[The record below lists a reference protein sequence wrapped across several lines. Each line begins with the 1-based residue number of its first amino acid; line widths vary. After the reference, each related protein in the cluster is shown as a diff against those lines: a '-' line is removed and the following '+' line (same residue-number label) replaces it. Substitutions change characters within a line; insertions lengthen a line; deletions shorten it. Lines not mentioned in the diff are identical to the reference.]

1 LSIIEAIILG
11 IVQGVTEFLPISSTG
26 HVTLA
31 GKIMNLISDEN
42 PEKWTSFLAIVQ
54 LGTLLA
60 VLIYFRKEIISII
73 IGFWTNNINSRKK
86 YSEQSYSSKLGWLI
100 IIGSIPVFTIGFLL
114 KDLIEGPLTKNLYVL
129 TGSIL
134 VFAVALAVAEK
145 AASFKKEMKDI
156 SILDSL
162 LIGSAQVFSLI
173 PGASRSGV
181 TITGGLFTGL
191 KRESAAR
198 FSFLLSIPAVFASGL
213 FQLYEALGYLDN
225 SMIANLI
232 IATIFSA
239 ISGYLAIDFLLK
251 FLRKYSTF
259 IFIYYRFVLGILIL
273 ILLFSNIIKP

>member
-1 LSIIEAIILG
+1 MSIIEAIVLG
-11 IVQGVTEFLPISSTG
+11 IVQGITEFLPISSTG

-31 GKIMNLISDEN
+31 GKIMNLISSEN

-73 IGFWTNNINSRKK
+73 IDFWTNNLSSRRK
-86 YSEQSYSSKLGWLI
+86 YSEQSLNSKLGWRI
-100 IIGSIPVFTIGFLL
+100 IIGSIPVFTLGLLL
-114 KDLIEGPLTKNLYVL
+114 KDLIEGPLTKNLYVI

-134 VFAVALAVAEK
+134 FFAVLLAIAEK

-156 SILDSL
+156 SIRDSL
-162 LIGSAQVFSLI
+162 IIGLAQVFSLV
-173 PGASRSGV
+173 PGSSRSGV

-191 KRESAAR
+191 KRETAAR

-213 FQLYEALGYLDN
+213 FQLYEALSYLDN
-225 SMIANLI
+225 SMILSLI

-251 FLRKYSTF
+251 FLRKHTTF
-259 IFIYYRFVLGILIL
+259 VFIYYRFALGILIL

>member
-1 LSIIEAIILG
+1 MSIIEAIILG

-31 GKIMNLISDEN
+31 GKLMNLISNEN
-42 PEKWTSFLAIVQ
+42 PEKWTSFLAIIQ

-60 VLIYFRKEIISII
+60 VLIYFWKDIINILKEFFSQNIS
-73 IGFWTNNINSRKK
+73 SKK
-86 YSEQSYSSKLGWLI
+86 KFGEQSQNSKMGWLI
-100 IIGSIPVFTIGFLL
+100 IVGSIPIFTLGLLL
-114 KDLIEGPLTKNLYVL
+114 KDLIEGPLTKNLYVI

-134 VFAVALAVAEK
+134 FFAVLLAIAEK

-156 SILDSL
+156 TIKDSL
-162 LIGSAQVFSLI
+162 LIGLAQVFSLI

-181 TITGGLFTGL
+181 TITGGLFVGL
-191 KRESAAR
+191 TRETAAR
-198 FSFLLSIPAVFASGL
+198 FSFLMSVPAVFASGL

-225 SMIANLI
+225 SMIFSLV

-259 IFIYYRFVLGILIL
+259 VFIYYRFALGILIL
-273 ILLFSNIIKP
+273 ILLYTNFIKP

>member
-1 LSIIEAIILG
+1 MSIIEAIILG

-225 SMIANLI
+225 SMIVNLI

>member
-1 LSIIEAIILG
+1 MSTIEAIVLG

-31 GKIMNLISDEN
+31 GKIMNLISDDN

-60 VLIYFRKEIISII
+60 VLIYFWKDIVSIVKEFLSE
-73 IGFWTNNINSRKK
+73 NLSNRKK
-86 YSEQSYSSKLGWLI
+86 FSDQSQNSKLGWLI
-100 IIGSIPVFTIGFLL
+100 IIGSIPVFTLGLLL
-114 KDLIEGPLTKNLYVL
+114 KDLIEGPLTKNLYVI

-134 VFAVALAVAEK
+134 FFAVILAIAEK
-145 AASFKKEMKDI
+145 VASFKKEMKDI
-156 SILDSL
+156 SIRDSL
-162 LIGSAQVFSLI
+162 LIGLAQVFSLV
-173 PGASRSGV
+173 PGSSRSGV
-181 TITGGLFTGL
+181 TITGGLFAGL
-191 KRESAAR
+191 QRETAAR

-213 FQLYEALGYLDN
+213 FQLYEALSYLDN
-225 SMIANLI
+225 SMILSLI

-259 IFIYYRFVLGILIL
+259 VFIYYRFALGILIL
-273 ILLFSNIIKP
+273 ILLLSNTIIP

>member
-1 LSIIEAIILG
+1 MSIIEAIILG

-191 KRESAAR
+191 KRETAAR

-225 SMIANLI
+225 SMIVNLI

>member
-1 LSIIEAIILG
+1 MSIIEAIILG

-73 IGFWTNNINSRKK
+73 IGFWTNNISSRKK

-225 SMIANLI
+225 SMIVNLI

-239 ISGYLAIDFLLK
+239 ISGYLSIYFLLK

>member
-73 IGFWTNNINSRKK
+73 IGFWTNNISSRKK

-225 SMIANLI
+225 SVIVNLI

>member
-73 IGFWTNNINSRKK
+73 IGFWTNNISSRKK

>member
-1 LSIIEAIILG
+1 MSIIEAVVLG

-31 GKIMNLISDEN
+31 GKLMNLISSEN
-42 PEKWTSFLAIVQ
+42 PEKWTSFLAIIQ

-60 VLIYFRKEIISII
+60 VLIYFWKDIVSIVKEFFSQ
-73 IGFWTNNINSRKK
+73 NLSNRKK
-86 YSEQSYSSKLGWLI
+86 FSDQSQNSKLGWLI
-100 IIGSIPVFTIGFLL
+100 IIGSIPIFTLGLLL
-114 KDLIEGPLTKNLYVL
+114 KDIIEGQLTKNLYVI

-134 VFAVALAVAEK
+134 VFAVVLAIAEK

-156 SILDSL
+156 SVRDSL
-162 LIGSAQVFSLI
+162 LIGLAQVFSLV
-173 PGASRSGV
+173 PGSSRSGV

-191 KRESAAR
+191 KRETAAR

-213 FQLYEALGYLDN
+213 FQLYEALNYLDN
-225 SMIANLI
+225 SMIVSLI

-259 IFIYYRFVLGILIL
+259 VFIYYRFALGILIL
-273 ILLFSNIIKP
+273 ILLLSNTIIP

>member
-1 LSIIEAIILG
+1 LSIIEAIVLG
-11 IVQGVTEFLPISSTG
+11 IVQGITEFLPISSTG

-31 GKIMNLISDEN
+31 GKIMNLISGEN

-60 VLIYFRKEIISII
+60 VLIYFWTDIVSIVKEFLIENLS
-73 IGFWTNNINSRKK
+73 NRKK
-86 YSEQSYSSKLGWLI
+86 ISDQSHNSKLGWLI
-100 IIGSIPVFTIGFLL
+100 IIGSVPIFTLGLLL
-114 KDLIEGPLTKNLYVL
+114 KDLIEGPLTKNLYVI

-134 VFAVALAVAEK
+134 LFAVVLAISEK

-156 SILDSL
+156 TIRDSL
-162 LIGSAQVFSLI
+162 LIGIAQVFSLV

-191 KRESAAR
+191 RRETAAR

-213 FQLYEALGYLDN
+213 FQLYEALSYLDN
-225 SMIANLI
+225 SMIMSLI

>member
-1 LSIIEAIILG
+1 MSIIEAIVLG

-31 GKIMNLISDEN
+31 GKIMNLISSEN

-73 IGFWTNNINSRKK
+73 KDFWTNNLSNRKK
-86 YSEQSYSSKLGWLI
+86 YSEQSPNSKLGWLI
-100 IIGSIPVFTIGFLL
+100 IIGSIPVFTLGLLL
-114 KDLIEGPLTKNLYVL
+114 KDLIEGPLTKNLYVI

-134 VFAVALAVAEK
+134 FFAVLLAIAEK

-156 SILDSL
+156 SIRNSL
-162 LIGSAQVFSLI
+162 LIGIAQVFSLV
-173 PGASRSGV
+173 PGSSRSGV
-181 TITGGLFTGL
+181 TITGGLFNGL
-191 KRESAAR
+191 KRETAAR

-213 FQLYEALGYLDN
+213 FQLYEALSYLDD
-225 SMIANLI
+225 SMILSLI

-239 ISGYLAIDFLLK
+239 LSGYLAIDFLLK
-251 FLRKYSTF
+251 FLRKHSTF
-259 IFIYYRFVLGILIL
+259 IFIYYRFALGILIL
-273 ILLFSNIIKP
+273 ILLLSNTIKP